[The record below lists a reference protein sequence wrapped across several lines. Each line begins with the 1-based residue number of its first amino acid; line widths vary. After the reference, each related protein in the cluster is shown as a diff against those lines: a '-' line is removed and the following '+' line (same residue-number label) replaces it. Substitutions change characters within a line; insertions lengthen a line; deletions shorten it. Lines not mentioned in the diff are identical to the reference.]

1 MAACNLTA
9 QTIVS
14 GTVSDGKN
22 TLTGANV
29 FIIGT
34 IDGCL
39 TDSLGRF
46 SFSTSMTGTVTLRAT
61 FIGFDDYTLTADA
74 SKLSNLTI
82 RMNERSTTINEVVVT
97 ASTFSFGKSDNF
109 KTMDAL
115 DVVMAG
121 NSCGDIV
128 AAMQTLPGT
137 QKVGENG
144 KLYVRGG
151 ESDECQTFVNGMHVL
166 VPYSTNTENSAVRG
180 RFSPF
185 LFKGINFSLGGY
197 GGEYGQ
203 ALSSVLPME
212 TADAATSDKFGVSAS
227 LVDWNIGGTKA
238 FESSS
243 LSFNAALTSMA
254 LCNRLFTERFDFSR
268 PYRKLSGEAQYK
280 KEFKTTGVLKT
291 YFGYDLTSVGQNID
305 NRSLSLKEHNIYAN
319 VTYKANVG
327 RGYTLFTGIANSSVF
342 NDIDDAQIVGD
353 HYHNFRNEV
362 HLKAELRKVCSDVLK
377 LSAGLEDYIRNS
389 TLKYETSPQGF
400 PPYGG
405 GRGERLAAYQL
416 NYNILA
422 AHVDAQW
429 RIIPR
434 VFLNTSARAEL
445 LAPSNSPSRG
455 ESQSAS
461 EIPLEGGSRGARWLL
476 MPRATLSYIPNK
488 HLQFSLVA
496 GRYSQTPADDYLAQ
510 SHITLGQSTA
520 DHAILS
526 IQCKSKTTLLRI
538 EPYWK
543 EYRHLPLLVNSSP
556 RGGWEGVDWEGV
568 GYGTSRGL
576 DLYVEDHSLFK
587 NLSTTCSYSF
597 NDSRRLY
604 LDYTELQTPDYISRH
619 NLRLTAKYAI
629 GKIIIGLA
637 ESYASGRQFPAGKT
651 PHYNSVDVNL
661 TWLLSPKVIV
671 YTSLNNVFGRTN
683 IFRYDAS
690 GSPVTASRDRFL
702 YIGIFV
708 SLKNNKA
715 YDISNF

>member
-1 MAACNLTA
+1 MTACNLAA

-14 GTVSDGKN
+14 GTVTDGKEA
-22 TLTGANV
+22 LAGANV

-46 SFSTSMTGTVTLRAT
+46 SFTVSTTGEVTLSAS
-61 FIGFDDYTLTADA
+61 FIGFEDYKLTTDA
-74 SKLSNLTI
+74 ARLTNLHI
-82 RMNERSTTINEVVVT
+82 QMKERATNIDEVVVT

-115 DVVMAG
+115 DVVTAG

-128 AAMQTLPGT
+128 AALQTLPGT
-137 QKVGENG
+137 QMVGENG

-212 TADAATSDKFGVSAS
+212 TTDAATSDKFGVSAS

-238 FESSS
+238 FRNSS
-243 LSFNAALTSMA
+243 LSFNAALTSMGIF
-254 LCNRLFTERFDFSR
+254 NRLFSERFDFSR
-268 PYRKLSGEAQYK
+268 PYRKLSGEAQFK
-280 KEFKTTGVLKT
+280 KEFKGSGVLKS
-291 YFGYDLTSVGQNID
+291 YVGYDLTSVGQRID
-305 NRSLSLKEHNIYAN
+305 GRNLSLKEHNIYAN
-319 VTYKANVG
+319 ATYKTSIG
-327 RGYTLFTGIANSSVF
+327 RGYTLFAGIANSSVVS
-342 NDIDDAQIVGD
+342 NIDDAQTAGD
-353 HYHNFRNEV
+353 HYHNFRNEI

-377 LSAGLEDYIRNS
+377 LSAGAEDYLRNS
-389 TLKYETSPQGF
+389 TLRYDD
-400 PPYGG
+400 YH
-405 GRGERLAAYQL
+405 YQL

-422 AHVDAQW
+422 AHIDAQW
-429 RIIPR
+429 RTIPR
-434 VFLNTSARAEL
+434 LFLNMSARAEHL
-445 LAPSNSPSRG
+445 PSGRM
-455 ESQSAS
+455 
-461 EIPLEGGSRGARWLL
+461 GGGLLL
-476 MPRATLSYIPNK
+476 MPRATLSYIPSK
-488 HLQFSLVA
+488 QLQFSLVA
-496 GRYSQTPADDYLAQ
+496 GRYSQTAADDYLAM
-510 SHITLGQSTA
+510 SHKTLCQSTA
-520 DHAILS
+520 DHATFS
-526 IQCKSKTTLLRI
+526 MQWKSQTTLLRI
-538 EPYWK
+538 EPYLK
-543 EYRHLPLLVNSSP
+543 KYHHLPLYTSP
-556 RGGWEGVDWEGV
+556 RGGWEGV

-576 DLYVEDHSLFK
+576 DIYLEDHSLLK
-587 NLSTTCSYSF
+587 NLSTTLSYSF

-604 LDYTELQTPDYISRH
+604 LDYTEEQMPDYCSRH

-629 GKIIIGLA
+629 GKTIIGLS
-637 ESYASGRQFPAGKT
+637 ESYASGRHFPTGTT
-651 PHYNSVDVNL
+651 PHYNSVDMNL

-671 YTSLNNVFGRTN
+671 YTSLNNIFGRTN
-683 IFRYDAS
+683 VFRFDAN
-690 GSPVTASRDRFL
+690 GTPVTASRDRFL